1 MFKNLI
7 ILVVYIFCFCSEGKT
22 QGLLKI
28 NSENFQISVLGNFVS
43 SATIELNPFSN
54 NSIDKFASEDINGG
68 YGFGFSI
75 KKRLFSENFYI
86 SLSTEY
92 IKLNDDQNSEYLY
105 YNDTNFL
112 KVRVYE
118 TIWMV
123 PVELS
128 VLFDIPSISDEL
140 KIYLGGGI
148 GVYFGDRIR
157 RIINFETETISRTPK
172 LNLQVLCGMEYRLTK
187 YLSAILQVNFRT
199 AQFNVQSRYPADRFT
214 YQGYDYLFAKD
225 INSKIYIDGLKVCLG
240 LGYNF

>member
-28 NSENFQISVLGNFVS
+28 NSENFQISVLG
-43 SATIELNPFSN
+43 TIELNPFAN

-148 GVYFGDRIR
+148 GLYFGDTFPLIEAGNTHRNTFNNGASFFVQDDFR
-157 RIINFETETISRTPK
+157 VRSNLTLNFGVRWEYFGPLGETH
-172 LNLQVLCGMEYRLTK
+172 NL
-187 YLSAILQVNFRT
+187 LSNLGSDGNLAMVGSDGVNG
-199 AQFNVQSRYPADRFT
+199 A
-214 YQGYDYLFAKD
+214 
-225 INSKIYIDGLKVCLG
+225 
-240 LGYNF
+240 

>member
-1 MFKNLI
+1 MFKKLI
-7 ILVVYIFCFCSEGKT
+7 ILTVILFYFWSEGNA

-28 NSENFQISVLGNFVS
+28 NGENFQISILGNYIS
-43 SATIELNPFSN
+43 SATIELNPFSF
-54 NSIDKFASEDINGG
+54 NSVDKFASEDITGG

-75 KKRLFSENFYI
+75 KKRIFSDNFYI

-92 IKLNDDQNSEYLY
+92 IKLKDDQNSEYLY
-105 YNDTNFL
+105 FNDTNFL

-123 PVELS
+123 PIEFS
-128 VLFDIPSISDEL
+128 VLFDIPSIADEL

-157 RIINFETETISRTPK
+157 RIINFESETISRTPK

-199 AQFNVQSRYPADRFT
+199 AQFNVQSRFPTDRFT
-214 YQGYDYLFAKD
+214 YQGYDYLFERD